1 MLQTLIVALLPGG
14 QLRARR
20 NAWEAMSECA
30 LRTRARADADAAL
43 AVAAQGYAVSG
54 AHAAH

>member
-20 NAWEAMSECA
+20 NAWAGMSECA
-30 LRTRARADADAAL
+30 QRTRARADADAAL
-43 AVAAQGYAVSG
+43 AVAAEGYAVSG
-54 AHAAH
+54 TPDSH